1 MFEIGHFLS
10 LFDLGNVLYYKRT
23 SEVNMFNVGDLVKC
37 KEMPYLLFVVVK
49 VLDAQCDVY
58 DVEFRKIRRLPNF
71 WLSKIK
77 TDKFC
82 P

>member
-1 MFEIGHFLS
+1 
-10 LFDLGNVLYYKRT
+10 
-23 SEVNMFNVGDLVKC
+23 MFNVGDLVKC
-37 KEMPYLLFVVVK
+37 KELPYLLFVVVK
-49 VLDAQCDVY
+49 VLDAECDVY
-58 DVEFRKIRRLPNF
+58 DVEFHKVRRFSNY